1 MKMKLKHI
9 LYFIL
14 FSFSHTS
21 FSQCAGSEP
30 ILFLGNDT
38 TVCQMNP
45 RVLTA
50 PAGYTYYNWSTGASS
65 QSITV
70 TTPGT
75 YSVEVV
81 VISGTNKVVNGGFE
95 LGNTSFTS
103 GYILGSGNPGYGPL
117 TNEGTYQ
124 VTTNPSLVHSLFTS
138 YPFDHSVPG
147 TKMFVANGSFV
158 PGTVIWSQTVAVT
171 PGQDYAL
178 SAWFMNVLTTVNVA
192 NLQFYINGVPLGN
205 VFSTNVTGNI
215 WEQFYAV
222 WNSGTSTSAVLSVV
236 NQNVNNVGGGN
247 DFAMDDIFFAP
258 ICKKTDAITISL
270 ASAPTQTIATVGS
283 SSCTAT
289 PNGSIT
295 ITSPTAVS
303 YSFDNGLTWQASNVK
318 LNLAPGIYSVLSKNS
333 AGCTVS
339 SSVTVTAVT
348 SLLAQTIA
356 FTSPTNCIAP
366 WDGSITI
373 TSALGTSFSFD
384 GGTTW
389 QASNTM
395 TGLAAVVYTVKSK
408 DAVGCEVSSTVTIP
422 AAISALTQTTTF
434 VAPTSCAGPADGS
447 ITITSALGVSFSF
460 DGGTTWQAS
469 NTLTNLSAG
478 VYNVISKDAGGC
490 TVPESTVSLTSA
502 NSTLTQTTAVVH
514 PSGCSSTPDGSIT
527 ITSALGVSFSFDNGT
542 TWQVSNTISGVPA
555 GVYVVMAK
563 DAVGCTAPASTLTL
577 ISTTSAL
584 TQTATF
590 VNPSACTATP
600 NGAITITS
608 ALGVSFSFDNGAT
621 WQLSNTM
628 TGLIEGDYIV
638 KSKDAGG
645 CIVSSLVSLVL
656 IPNTVSQTVISV
668 SPTNCIG
675 ISNGSITITSSGG
688 NEFSFDGGATWQT
701 SNVLN
706 NAAAGNYTVMSKD
719 LVGCIASTDYNLNSL
734 VALPTIATSI
744 VNPVLCAGAA
754 NGEITIN
761 SATAVLYSFDN
772 GLNWQATNTQNGF
785 AIGTY
790 VVMVQD
796 VLGCE
801 NTETVVFVGTP
812 VVMTLNVS
820 PDVSICQNGTTTLT
834 AFATGGTSFIYHWD
848 DFASTAASQNVVA
861 NSASAYYVV
870 HAENQDGCLSD
881 KDSVLVTVFSPI
893 TAIVSAPVVLCSGA
907 SFNLAATNVVGGQAP
922 YTYLWTIGAAIAGT
936 LSTIS
941 VIATTDV
948 VYTVTIKDACE
959 STPVILTTSVSIV
972 PFTVPAFQID
982 NISMCE
988 PGVFNLLNTMDP
1000 SLVMSS
1006 LWEIS
1011 SGARFTDQNS
1021 ISLSDVQFGSYDV
1034 NLIVTN
1040 TSGCVASYELI
1051 NAFEV
1056 FANPVANFN
1065 VSASTITSLDPT
1077 VHFTNW
1083 SSGAVSYTWNI
1094 ESGSPSASMN
1104 EHVTSQFPIG
1114 VESSYTV
1121 ELIAESANQCVDTMT
1136 KVITVVPEPLMFV
1149 PNSFTPGNADKVNQ
1163 TWKPIFSGF
1172 DLERGYEVM
1181 VFNRWGEI
1189 LWNTKD
1195 VNASWDGIYKG
1206 ERVSCG
1212 AYSYAIVTKDTVTDK
1227 KFYFNGHVNVLK

>member
-1 MKMKLKHI
+1 MKMILKHI
-9 LYFIL
+9 FLALIVSVSY
-14 FSFSHTS
+14 TT
-21 FSQCAGSEP
+21 FSQCTGSEP
-30 ILFLGNDT
+30 VLFLGNDT
-38 TVCQMNP
+38 TVCQMTP

-50 PAGYTYYNWSTGASS
+50 PPGYTYYNWSTGASS

-81 VISGTNKVVNGGFE
+81 LISGTNKVVNGGFE
-95 LGNTSFTS
+95 SGNTSFTS

-147 TKMFVANGSFV
+147 TRMFVANGSFV

-192 NLQFYINGVPLGN
+192 NLQFYINGVPLGS

-236 NQNVNNVGGGN
+236 NQNVNSVGGGN

-283 SSCTAT
+283 SSCTGS

-295 ITSPTAVS
+295 VTSPTAVS

-318 LNLAPGIYSVLSKNS
+318 MNLAPATYLVLSKNS

-348 SLLAQTIA
+348 SSLAHTIA
-356 FTSPTNCIAP
+356 FSSPTNCVAP

-384 GGTTW
+384 GGTSW

-395 TGLAAVVYTVKSK
+395 TGLAAGVYTVKSK

-460 DGGTTWQAS
+460 DGGATWQAS
-469 NTLTNLSAG
+469 NTLINLPAG
-478 VYNVISKDAGGC
+478 VYSVISKDIGGC
-490 TVPESTVSLTSA
+490 TAPPATVTLTSA
-502 NSTLTQTTAVVH
+502 TSALTQTTAFVN
-514 PSGCSSTPDGSIT
+514 PSCTGPADGSIT
-527 ITSALGVSFSFDNGT
+527 ITSALGVSFSFDGGI
-542 TWQVSNTISGVPA
+542 TWQASNTISGVPA
-555 GVYVVMAK
+555 GVYVVMSK
-563 DAVGCTAPASTLTL
+563 DVAGCAVQSTLTL
-577 ISTTSAL
+577 TSTTSAL
-584 TQTATF
+584 AQSTVF
-590 VNPSACTATP
+590 VNPSACSATP
-600 NGAITITS
+600 DGAITITS
-608 ALGVSFSFDNGAT
+608 ALGVSFSFDDGAT
-621 WQLSNTM
+621 WQVSNTM

-645 CIVSSLVSLVL
+645 CIVSSLVSLAL
-656 IPNTVSQTVISV
+656 IPNTYSQTLSSV
-668 SPTNCIG
+668 PPTNCTG
-675 ISNGSITITSSGG
+675 ISNGSITINSSGG
-688 NEFSFDGGATWQT
+688 NEFSFDGGTTWQT

-719 LVGCIASTDYNLNSL
+719 LVGCIASTDYNLTSL

-812 VVMTLNVS
+812 VAMTLNVS

-834 AFATGGTSFIYHWD
+834 ALATGGTSFIYHWD
-848 DFASTAASQNVVA
+848 DFASTAASQTIA
-861 NSASAYYVV
+861 AGSSTAYYVV
-870 HAENQDGCLSD
+870 HAENQDGCLSA
-881 KDSVLVTVFSPI
+881 KDSILVTVFNPI
-893 TAIVSAPVVLCSGA
+893 TAIVSAPVVICSGA
-907 SFNLAATNVVGGQAP
+907 SFNLAATNVIGGKAP
-922 YTYLWTIGAAIAGT
+922 YSYLWSNGVTSVGT

-941 VIATTDV
+941 GIATTDA
-948 VYTVTIKDACE
+948 VYTVQIKDACE
-959 STPVILTTSVSIV
+959 STPIVLTTSVSV
-972 PFTVPAFQID
+972 LPFTVPAFQID

-988 PGVFNLLNTMDP
+988 PGVFNMVNTMDP
-1000 SLVMSS
+1000 SLVLSS
-1006 LWEIS
+1006 FWEIS
-1011 SGARFTDQNS
+1011 SGERFTNQNS
-1021 ISLSDVQFGSYDV
+1021 ISLSDVKFGSYDV

-1040 TSGCVASYELI
+1040 TAGCTGNYELA

-1056 FANPVANFN
+1056 FASPVANFN

-1094 ESGSPSASMN
+1094 ESGSPSTSVN
-1104 EHVTSQFPIG
+1104 EHVTSQFPVG

-1121 ELIAESANQCVDTMT
+1121 ELIAESVNQCVDTMI

-1149 PNSFTPGNADKVNQ
+1149 PNTFTPGNADQVNQ

-1172 DLERGYEVM
+1172 DLERGYEVI

-1189 LWNTKD
+1189 MWKTKD
-1195 VNASWDGIYKG
+1195 VNASWDGVYNG
-1206 ERVSCG
+1206 ARVPCG
-1212 AYSYAIVTKDTVTDK
+1212 VYSYAIVTKDTVTDK